1 MASYIDFA
9 RLSKLVKAK
18 RGDRGLRETAEE
30 IGDISPSTLSRIEG
44 ERVDDVATSTL
55 LRICDWLNVAPSEII
70 KDAGAGPVPEIDLAS
85 FVELQLRAKKDLD
98 PTMARMLSEMFKAAY
113 KEAQK
118 NKPREQGK

>member
-1 MASYIDFA
+1 MTSYIDFA

-18 RGDRGLRETAEE
+18 REGRGLREIAEE

-55 LRICDWLNVAPSEII
+55 LRICDWLDVAPSEII
-70 KDAGAGPVPEIDLAS
+70 KDAGDGPAPEIDLAS

-118 NKPREQGK
+118 NRSGEHEK

>member
-1 MASYIDFA
+1 MTSSIDFA

-18 RGDRGLRETAEE
+18 RGDRGLREIAEE

-55 LRICDWLNVAPSEII
+55 LRICDWLDVAPSEII
-70 KDAGAGPVPEIDLAS
+70 KDAGKGPAPEIDLAS

-118 NKPREQGK
+118 DRSGEQGK

>member
-1 MASYIDFA
+1 MSSYINFA

-18 RGDRGLRETAEE
+18 RGDRGLREIAAE

-70 KDAGAGPVPEIDLAS
+70 KDAGEGPAPEMDVPDFVDLK
-85 FVELQLRAKKDLD
+85 LRAEKDLD
-98 PTMARMLSEMFKAAY
+98 PTMAKMLSEMFKAAY
-113 KEAQK
+113 REAQK
-118 NKPREQGK
+118 AGSGENRK